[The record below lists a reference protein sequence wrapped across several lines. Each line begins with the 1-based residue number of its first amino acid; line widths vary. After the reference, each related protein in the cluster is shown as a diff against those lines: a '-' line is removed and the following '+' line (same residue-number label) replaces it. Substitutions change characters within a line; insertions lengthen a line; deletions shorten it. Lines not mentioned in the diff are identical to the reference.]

1 MSVIV
6 ATDPMFPWNLVSTLS
21 IIVSTSPFGSLGN
34 PYPKSTLAVST
45 ASAPPDVAIVPT
57 IF

>member
-6 ATDPMFPWNLVSTLS
+6 ATDPMFPLNLVSTLS
-21 IIVSTSPFGSLGN
+21 MIVSKSPFGSLVN
-34 PYPKSTLAVST
+34 PYPKSTFAVST
-45 ASAPPDVAIVPT
+45 ASAPADVVIVPA